1 MHIFLLCSAF
11 NGLSQRFFV
20 ELTDA
25 GHQVTVEVFTG
36 DDALEQ
42 RLAANPPDII
52 VAPFL
57 KRAIPDCIWQRFRCF
72 ILHPGI
78 VGDRGPSSLDWAILE
93 GWHEWGVTLLEANAV
108 MDAGD
113 IWATRTFPLPPLAK
127 SRIYRHLVT
136 DAAVACLWEL
146 IAKLQQGQQHGDP
159 LDYDRATTRGRERA
173 ALPISARTLDWQC
186 DPTDL
191 LLRKIRASDSLPGA
205 PTQLAGVPVR
215 VFNAWQAE
223 DTVASRRGHVGEIF
237 ARDGDALCVATLD
250 GALWIGHLRRSDKH
264 ACAQVKLPAA
274 VALRDELA
282 ACASLPV
289 LDAQHPNK
297 PWLET
302 RGRVAILHFPLLNGA
317 FTVRDSQNLTAL
329 FARAAGD
336 SSVDAIVLA
345 GGDDFWS
352 NGIELNSIHVA
363 ANPAEEGW
371 ASINA
376 IDDFAEAI
384 LTCRDKLVI
393 SAVNA
398 NAGAGGAMLML
409 AADRVFMRAGVVIN
423 PHYKTMGLHG
433 SEFWT
438 LTLPWRADA
447 EAAVALS
454 ENCLPI
460 SARQAAALGLVDSVL
475 DIPREAFL
483 ETVISHACAMIA
495 SAALPD
501 SLKAKARA
509 QEAMRRGRPLDAY
522 RREELSRMRGNFFA
536 DDLHFS
542 SRRAAFVMKQPPCQT
557 PEHLQRHNA
566 AVAAHLAGLR
576 RDKSEEEV

>member
-1 MHIFLLCSAF
+1 MHILLLCSAF

-20 ELTDA
+20 ELVDA
-25 GHQVTVEVFTG
+25 GHQVIVEVFTG
-36 DDALEQ
+36 DETLEQ

-52 VAPFL
+52 IAPFL
-57 KRAIPDCIWQRFRCF
+57 KRAIPDRLWQRYRCF

-113 IWATRTFPLPPLAK
+113 IWATRTFPLLPMAK
-127 SRIYRHLVT
+127 SQIYRHLVT

-146 IAKLQQGQQHGDP
+146 IEKLQRGQQHGDP
-159 LDYDRATTRGRERA
+159 LDYARATTRGRERSL
-173 ALPISARTLDWQC
+173 LPLSARTLDWQC

-223 DTVASRRGHVGEIF
+223 ANVASQRGRAGEIF

-250 GALWIGHLRRSDKH
+250 GALWIGHLRRSDDH
-264 ACAQVKLPAA
+264 AIAKVKLPAA
-274 VALRDELA
+274 VALREELA
-282 ACASLPV
+282 ALPSLPV

-302 RGRVAILHFPLLNGA
+302 RGRIAILHFPLLNGA
-317 FTVRDSQNLTAL
+317 FTVHDSQILTTL
-329 FARAAGD
+329 FARAAAERD
-336 SSVDAIVLA
+336 VDAIVLA
-345 GGDDFWS
+345 GGEDFWS

-363 ANPAEEGW
+363 DNPAEEGW

-384 LTCRDKLVI
+384 LTCRDKLVA

-438 LTLPWRADA
+438 LTLPWRADE

-454 ENCLPI
+454 ENCLPV
-460 SARQAAALGLVDSVL
+460 SARQAAALGLVDAVL
-475 DIPREAFL
+475 DLSRETFL
-483 ETVISHACAMIA
+483 DTVVNQISALIA
-495 SAALPD
+495 PVALPD
-501 SLKAKARA
+501 ALAAKART
-509 QEAMRRGRPLDAY
+509 QEEMRSGRPLDAY
-522 RREELSRMRGNFFA
+522 RREELVRMRGNFFA

-542 SRRAAFVMKQPPCQT
+542 SRRTAFVMKQPPCKT
-557 PEHLQRHNA
+557 AEHLQRHNA
-566 AVAAHLAGLR
+566 AVAASLASLR